1 MSRRTVLLLVAIAV
15 LGGAA
20 ILAFV
25 ILPGQ
30 GGGGTT
36 PNATNTGD
44 QGQRP
49 AGGNAQIVPTATE
62 LPTIDIVVAIQPI
75 ARGQLIN
82 RDLVE
87 FYTWPEEYAP
97 QNAITS
103 LEDVVGKIART
114 DIYREQPIT
123 RLIITD
129 TLSDLGA
136 VGSDAAAL
144 LPPGTRMVTVPID
157 SLTSGAYAIQP
168 GDRVDAIISL
178 LFVRLD
184 RDMQSQYPNDRYFVG
199 GSRDEQGNRTIE
211 IIGPFNGREDTEQF
225 GTIGAL
231 DVLYRPSE
239 DPRPRLTTQMT
250 IQDALVVYAGLFPPD
265 GRIFRIGQPTPVA
278 APESASSPTP
288 EVNRREGT
296 AAPTSPPP
304 RPQFI
309 SLAVSPQEATILVY
323 HVEAKTPIT
332 FALRPANETGEV
344 EVQAVTL
351 DYILERYNI
360 VVPREND
367 FGVEPAIRSIRQLIT
382 TDTLSFRPAGD
393 GTTPPAGQ

>member
-1 MSRRTVLLLVAIAV
+1 MSRRVLLLLVVLAVIATV
-15 LGGAA
+15 V

-25 ILPGQ
+25 VLPGQ
-30 GGGGTT
+30 QGGGTT
-36 PNATNTGD
+36 PNATNTGN
-44 QGQRP
+44 QGQQ
-49 AGGNAQIVPTATE
+49 GQGNVQIPPTATE
-62 LPTIDIVVAIQPI
+62 LPTIDIVVAVQPI
-75 ARGQLIN
+75 GRGQIIN
-82 RDLVE
+82 PDLVA

-178 LFVRLD
+178 LFVTLD
-184 RDMQSQYPNDRYFVG
+184 RQMQSLFPNDRYFLG
-199 GSRDEQGNRTIE
+199 ARADDEGNTTLE
-211 IIGPFNGREDTEQF
+211 VIGPFNGRPDIEAF
-225 GTIGAL
+225 GSFFTL
-231 DVLYRPSE
+231 PVLFKPSE

-250 IQDALVVYAGLFPPD
+250 IQDALVVYAGLFPAD

-278 APESASSPTP
+278 GPVNEATPTP
-288 EVNRREGT
+288 ETNRREGT

-360 VVPREND
+360 VVPRQND

-382 TDTLSFRPAGD
+382 SDTLNFRPAGQ
-393 GTTPPAGQ
+393 TAPPAQ